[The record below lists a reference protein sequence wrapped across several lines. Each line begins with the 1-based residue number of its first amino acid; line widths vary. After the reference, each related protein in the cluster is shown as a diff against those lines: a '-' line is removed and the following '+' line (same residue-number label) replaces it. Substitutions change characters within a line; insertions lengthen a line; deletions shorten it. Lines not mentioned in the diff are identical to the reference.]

1 MSTDWRERYRDK
13 LRTAREAVARVESGQ
28 RVLTSVATT
37 EPRYLIAALCER
49 WRELRDVDVFCSN
62 TMQPYPWFD
71 AERGDAFR
79 LHANYLSGHLRPLY
93 KERRLDYDIT
103 TVYSPAKWREPGR
116 ESGLLEADV
125 LLLMVSPPDADGY
138 CSFGEQLWY
147 SPTWV
152 ERAKCVIAEVNPLLI
167 RTGGDNRVHVSK
179 LDYLV
184 EEPEPIPPFGLTLAV
199 TPDEQAAAE
208 TIGALAASLVRDG
221 DTIQIGVGSVSMAA
235 GLYLRDKN
243 DLGVHSEILTSSMI
257 DLFKR
262 GVITGA
268 RKRIDVGKMV
278 AAGMFLEPDDYAFV
292 NDNPRVELR
301 EAFYTNDPTVIARN
315 PNQVAINN
323 GLAMDLTGQ
332 LTVEAFGAQMYTGVA
347 GQIDFVLGAYL
358 SPGGRSITV
367 MPSTARAGSV
377 SRIVPMFPEGQ
388 VVSVPRTF
396 VDYVVTEHG
405 IASLSGASE
414 RVRAERLI
422 EIAHPDFRDELRAAC
437 RQRFGR

>member
-1 MSTDWRERYRDK
+1 
-13 LRTAREAVARVESGQ
+13 
-28 RVLTSVATT
+28 
-37 EPRYLIAALCER
+37 
-49 WRELRDVDVFCSN
+49 
-62 TMQPYPWFD
+62 
-71 AERGDAFR
+71 
-79 LHANYLSGHLRPLY
+79 
-93 KERRLDYDIT
+93 
-103 TVYSPAKWREPGR
+103 
-116 ESGLLEADV
+116 
-125 LLLMVSPPDADGY
+125 
-138 CSFGEQLWY
+138 
-147 SPTWV
+147 
-152 ERAKCVIAEVNPLLI
+152 
-167 RTGGDNRVHVSK
+167 
-179 LDYLV
+179 
-184 EEPEPIPPFGLTLAV
+184 
-199 TPDEQAAAE
+199 
-208 TIGALAASLVRDG
+208 
-221 DTIQIGVGSVSMAA
+221 MAA

-257 DLFKR
+257 DLLKR

-268 RKRIDVGKMV
+268 RKGIDVGKMV

-422 EIAHPDFRDELRAAC
+422 EVAHPDFRDELRVAC
-437 RQRFGR
+437 RRRFAP

>member
-1 MSTDWRERYRDK
+1 MTIDWRVRYQDK
-13 LRTAREAVARVESGQ
+13 LLTASQAAGMVKSGQ

-49 WRELRDVDVFCSN
+49 WRSLRDVEVFCSN
-62 TMQPYPWFD
+62 TMQPYPWFEV
-71 AERGDAFR
+71 ERDNAFR

-93 KERRLDYDIT
+93 KDRRLDYDIT
-103 TVYSPAKWREPGR
+103 TVYTPAKWREDGR
-116 ESGLLEADV
+116 ESSMLEADV
-125 LLLMVSPPDADGY
+125 LFVMVSPPDDEGY

-147 SPTWV
+147 TPTWV
-152 ERAKCVIAEVNPLLI
+152 ERARLVIAEVNPLLI
-167 RTGGDNRVHVSK
+167 RTGGDNRIHISK

-243 DLGVHSEILTSSMI
+243 DLGVHSEIITSSMI

-268 RKRIDVGKMV
+268 RKQVDVGKMV

-292 NDNPRVELR
+292 NGNPQVELR
-301 EAFYTNDPTVIARN
+301 EAFYTNNPVVIASNR
-315 PNQVAINN
+315 NQVAINN

-347 GQIDFVLGAYL
+347 GQLDFVLGAYL

-367 MPSTARAGSV
+367 MPSTARNGTV
-377 SRIVPMFPEGQ
+377 SRIVSMFPEGQ

-422 EIAHPDFRDELRAAC
+422 EIAHPDFRDALRDAY
-437 RQRFGR
+437 RQRFRR